1 MSAMPQRL
9 PMPTAGQDLEF
20 NFVSEI
26 AKLRSEPAYHAGR
39 NAKTLVKC
47 PDFRVVLTVIR
58 ADARVAAHQA
68 AGRVSVQCLEGHI
81 IMHVPGKTVDLPA
94 GSLVALDRA
103 LPHDVEALKDSAF
116 LVTMAWPENFDHK
129 WNVARPCD

>member
-1 MSAMPQRL
+1 MPQRL
-9 PMPTAGQDLEF
+9 PAPTTGPDLEF
-20 NFVSEI
+20 NFVNET
-26 AKLRSEPAYHAGR
+26 ARLRSERAYHAGR
-39 NAKTLVKC
+39 NAKTLVKH

-58 ADARVAAHQA
+58 AGSRVAAHQA

-103 LPHDVEALKDSAF
+103 LPHDVEALKDSVF
-116 LVTMAWPENFDHK
+116 LVTIAWPENFDHQ